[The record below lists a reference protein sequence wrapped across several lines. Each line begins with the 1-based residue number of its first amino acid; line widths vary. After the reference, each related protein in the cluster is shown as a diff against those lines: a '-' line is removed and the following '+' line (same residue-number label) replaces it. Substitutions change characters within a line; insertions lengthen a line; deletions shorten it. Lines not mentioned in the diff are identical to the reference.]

1 MKQAINPQDT
11 TRAYAF
17 EMWMQAP
24 MPMVTFFRTLD
35 VSHLL
40 RISRRTKGD
49 EGLSRMDFGLLN
61 RKKIETLD
69 GVSTFRS
76 QSVAEK

>member
-1 MKQAINPQDT
+1 M
-11 TRAYAF
+11 
-17 EMWMQAP
+17 
-24 MPMVTFFRTLD
+24 
-35 VSHLL
+35 

-49 EGLSRMDFGLLN
+49 EGLSRTDFGLLN

>member
-1 MKQAINPQDT
+1 M
-11 TRAYAF
+11 
-17 EMWMQAP
+17 M
-24 MPMVTFFRTLD
+24 
-35 VSHLL
+35 
-40 RISRRTKGD
+40 RI
-49 EGLSRMDFGLLN
+49 LNIN